1 VTLIVE
7 NLDMAIVVGSLVLLV
22 AVAAVRLST
31 RVGLPTLLIYLALGL
46 VLGEAGLGLRF
57 DDAELTQAIGLGL
70 LAIIL
75 AEGGLTT
82 RWSVIRPVVGAAL
95 LLATVGVF
103 VSLAVTSAIAYAL
116 LGVDLRT
123 ALLLGAIVSSTDAAA
138 VFSVLRRLPV
148 SPRLGATLEA
158 ESGFNDAPVVI
169 LVALLVA
176 DGWDQN
182 NLLLTGGQMVFQLLA
197 GAAVGLGVAWVA
209 EQVLR
214 RVVLPAV
221 GLYPIATIAMTMLA
235 YGTAGLLGASSFMAV
250 YLAALRLGNARL
262 PHADD
267 TRGFAEALAWLAQIG
282 LFVLLGLLAS
292 PARLLD
298 AVIPALI
305 VGGGLL
311 LVARPLSVLLTMTP
325 FRMPW
330 RSQVF
335 VSWAGLRGAVPIV
348 LATLPIS
355 AGLSMAYDIFDIVFV
370 LVVVFT
376 LVQAPVLPWLAR
388 KLGVDHGPSQP
399 GLAETGQA
407 EAGML
412 HYQLPQ
418 ELVARAT
425 IFEIGLPP
433 TASVAMVLRQDRAF
447 TPSQHSVLEPG
458 DRVVVVAPSAQ
469 YKAVERCLQDLS
481 GGLAESEPLT
491 LDPPD
496 TQPLRLG
503 QRVGSRA
510 SRGHRGWSG
519 AVPYGPRDALQ
530 SFDLSRVLRALEGA
544 DPPEKA
550 PEARWRAARVD
561 SAVTR
566 TSNFAAPRFT

>member
-1 VTLIVE
+1 MSLIVD
-7 NLDMAIVVGSLVLLV
+7 NLDLTIVVGSLVLLV

-31 RVGLPTLLIYLALGL
+31 RLGLPTLLIYLGLGL

-57 DDAELTQAIGLGL
+57 DDAELSQAIGLFL

-82 RWSVIRPVVGAAL
+82 RWSVIRPVLGQSLV
-95 LLATVGVF
+95 LATLGVL
-103 VSLAVTSAIAYAL
+103 VSVAVTSGITFL
-116 LGVDLRT
+116 LLDVDLRT

-182 NLLLTGGQMVFQLLA
+182 NVVVTGGQILFQLVA
-197 GAAVGLGVAWVA
+197 GVAVGLLVAWVA
-209 EQVLR
+209 SQALR

-221 GLYPIATIAMTMLA
+221 GLYPIATIAMTLLA

-250 YLAALRLGNARL
+250 YVAAVRLGNARL

-292 PARLLD
+292 PGRLLE
-298 AVIPALI
+298 AVLPALI
-305 VGGGLL
+305 VGSGLL
-311 LVARPLSVLLTMTP
+311 LVARPLSVLVTMSP

-330 RSQVF
+330 RSQAF
-335 VSWAGLRGAVPIV
+335 LSWAGLRGAVPIV

-355 AGLSMAYDIFDIVFV
+355 AGLESATEIFDIVFV

-376 LVQAPVLPWLAR
+376 LVQAPALPWLAR
-388 KLGVDHGPSQP
+388 RLRVEHSASADGDLGSGES
-399 GLAETGQA
+399 
-407 EAGML
+407 EAGFL
-412 HYQLPQ
+412 RYRLPQ

-425 IFEIGLPP
+425 IFELGLPP
-433 TASVAMVLRQDRAF
+433 AASVSMVVRDGTTF

-458 DRVVVVAPSAQ
+458 DRLVVLAPSAQ
-469 YKAVERCLQDLS
+469 HRAVERCLQDLA
-481 GGLAESEPLT
+481 GGLAEGELVT
-491 LDPPD
+491 LD
-496 TQPLRLG
+496 
-503 QRVGSRA
+503 
-510 SRGHRGWSG
+510 
-519 AVPYGPRDALQ
+519 GP
-530 SFDLSRVLRALEGA
+530 G
-544 DPPEKA
+544 
-550 PEARWRAARVD
+550 
-561 SAVTR
+561 
-566 TSNFAAPRFT
+566 

>member
-1 VTLIVE
+1 VTLIVD

-31 RVGLPTLLIYLALGL
+31 RLGLPTLLIYLGLGL
-46 VLGEAGLGLRF
+46 GLGEAGLGLRF
-57 DDAELTQAIGLGL
+57 DDAELTQALGLGL

-82 RWSVIRPVVGAAL
+82 RWSVIRPVVGQAL

-103 VSLAVTSAIAYAL
+103 VSVAVTSGIAYVL
-116 LGVDLRT
+116 LEVDLRT

-138 VFSVLRRLPV
+138 VFSVLRRVPV
-148 SPRLGATLEA
+148 NPRLGATLEA

-176 DGWDQN
+176 DGWDEN
-182 NLLLTGGQMVFQLLA
+182 NVLLTGGQMVLQLVG

-209 EQVLR
+209 EQALR

-221 GLYPIATIAMTMLA
+221 GLYPIATVAMTMLA

-298 AVIPALI
+298 AVLPALI

-325 FRMPW
+325 FRVSW

-335 VSWAGLRGAVPIV
+335 LSWAGLRGAVPIV

-355 AGLSMAYDIFDIVFV
+355 AGLPVADDVFDVVFV
-370 LVVVFT
+370 LVVIFT

-388 KLGVDHGPSQP
+388 RLGVDQGSALPGPADP
-399 GLAETGQA
+399 AHT

-412 HYQLPQ
+412 QYQLPQ

-433 TASVAMVLRQDRAF
+433 AASVAMVVRHDHTF
-447 TPSQHSVLEPG
+447 TPSQHTVLEPG
-458 DRVVVVAPSAQ
+458 DRLLVIAPAAQ
-469 YKAVERCLQDLS
+469 HKSVERCLQDLS
-481 GGLAESEPLT
+481 GGLVESEPLT
-491 LDPPD
+491 LGRPD
-496 TQPLRLG
+496 
-503 QRVGSRA
+503 S
-510 SRGHRGWSG
+510 
-519 AVPYGPRDALQ
+519 
-530 SFDLSRVLRALEGA
+530 
-544 DPPEKA
+544 
-550 PEARWRAARVD
+550 
-561 SAVTR
+561 
-566 TSNFAAPRFT
+566 

>member
-1 VTLIVE
+1 MTLIVD

-31 RVGLPTLLIYLALGL
+31 RVGLPTLLIYLGLGL
-46 VLGEAGLGLRF
+46 ALGEAGLGLRF
-57 DDAELTQAIGLGL
+57 DNAELTQAIGLGL

-82 RWSVIRPVVGAAL
+82 RWSVIRPVVGQAL

-103 VSLAVTSAIAYAL
+103 VSVAVTSAIAFVL
-116 LGVDLRT
+116 LDVNLRT
-123 ALLLGAIVSSTDAAA
+123 ALLLGAVVSSTDAAA
-138 VFSVLRRLPV
+138 VFSVLRRVPV
-148 SPRLGATLEA
+148 NPRLGATLEA

-182 NLLLTGGQMVFQLLA
+182 NLLSTGGLMVLQLLG

-209 EQVLR
+209 AQALR

-221 GLYPIATIAMTMLA
+221 GLYPLTTIAMALLA
-235 YGTAGLLGASSFMAV
+235 YGTAGLLGVSSFMAV

-298 AVIPALI
+298 AILPALI

-325 FRMPW
+325 ARMPW
-330 RSQVF
+330 RSQAF
-335 VSWAGLRGAVPIV
+335 LSWAGLRGAVPIV

-355 AGLSMAYDIFDIVFV
+355 AGLAVADDVFDIVFV
-370 LVVVFT
+370 LVVIFT

-388 KLGVDHGPSQP
+388 RLGVGHGPDQP
-399 GLAETGQA
+399 GPGDPGHT

-412 HYQLPQ
+412 QYQLPQ
-418 ELVARAT
+418 ELAARAT

-433 TASVAMVLRQDRAF
+433 AASVAMVARQDRTF

-458 DRVVVVAPSAQ
+458 DRLVVIAPSSQ
-469 YKAVERCLQDLS
+469 HKAVERCLQDLS

-491 LDPPD
+491 LDRSD
-496 TQPLRLG
+496 
-503 QRVGSRA
+503 
-510 SRGHRGWSG
+510 
-519 AVPYGPRDALQ
+519 
-530 SFDLSRVLRALEGA
+530 
-544 DPPEKA
+544 
-550 PEARWRAARVD
+550 
-561 SAVTR
+561 
-566 TSNFAAPRFT
+566 N